1 MRPRPERG
9 STRAGAWL
17 WYNSAINGR
26 AASEGTLIGSANW
39 YAIHTKPHKE
49 HAVELYLQSRGI
61 DTFLPVLK
69 ADGRDGRQPAARP
82 FFSCYLFASM
92 DFDRVPLSS
101 INWAPGV
108 NRVVSFGG
116 LPAVVPQEVVDWLR
130 RRLEQ
135 VDPRDYHR
143 GRPLAPG
150 DRLRVTK
157 GPLRGLEAIFDQRL
171 SSSARARV
179 FVEILGHLTACQM
192 SLADLVAMES

>member
-1 MRPRPERG
+1 M
-9 STRAGAWL
+9 
-17 WYNSAINGR
+17 WYNGAIFR
-26 AASEGTLIGSANW
+26 RTESEDILVGSENW
-39 YAIHTKPHKE
+39 YAIHTKPHRE

-61 DTFLPVLK
+61 GTFLPVLK
-69 ADGRDGRQPAARP
+69 ADGRDGRQSAARP

-92 DFDRVPLSS
+92 DFERVPLSS

-116 LPAVVPQEVVDWLR
+116 LPTVVPQEVVEWLR

-143 GRPLAPG
+143 GKPLVSG
-150 DRLRVTK
+150 DRLRVTR
-157 GPLRGLEAIFDQRL
+157 GPLKGLEAVFDQRL
-171 SSSARARV
+171 SASARARV

-192 SLADLVAMES
+192 SLADLVAVEG